1 MNYLANFIRLA
12 GDAAAQTTGTT
23 GTNGTQTQDV
33 GFAGLLGSLL
43 PFALI
48 FVVMY
53 FLMIR
58 PQKKRQKEEQ
68 KMRNSLRVGDELT
81 TIGGIKGRV
90 LSVKEDSFVMET
102 GNDRTKMQFEKWA
115 IQTVHTKHEDVD
127 NDDDDFDDDDDDI

>member
-12 GDAAAQTTGTT
+12 GE
-23 GTNGTQTQDV
+23 GTNANNGQQPGGFV
-33 GFAGLLGSLL
+33 GMLISFAPLI
-43 PFALI
+43 LI

-90 LSVKEDSFVMET
+90 LSVKEDTFVMET